1 MSLVTNEV
9 AQFEDAPQVRCS
21 TLGGNSLSQFRD
33 RQKQIGK
40 VGGAGVVEERADM
53 ERGWN
58 PDGELGMAR
67 RMAYMGGGCGQYN
80 LTPASQVTR
89 SPEHVTRSCFP
100 GHLPLPS
107 CVSLQ

>member
-67 RMAYMGGGCGQYN
+67 RMAYMGGG
-80 LTPASQVTR
+80 A
-89 SPEHVTRSCFP
+89 
-100 GHLPLPS
+100 
-107 CVSLQ
+107 VSTT